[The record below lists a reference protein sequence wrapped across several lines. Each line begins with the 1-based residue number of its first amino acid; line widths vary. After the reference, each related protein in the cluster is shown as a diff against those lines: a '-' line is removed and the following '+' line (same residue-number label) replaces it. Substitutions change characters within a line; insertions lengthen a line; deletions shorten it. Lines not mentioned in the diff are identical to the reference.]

1 MVEGSAET
9 GVRRTLSGHERMFA
23 RKLGVEGYSAEPM
36 VNVGPLA
43 YVLAFF
49 AFVGGGY
56 GTGSWCGKLIA
67 GAAGFDRAV
76 WSDYGGIVGGLI
88 GLGLFFGFF
97 LGKVFV

>member
-1 MVEGSAET
+1 LRS
-9 GVRRTLSGHERMFA
+9 HERMFA
-23 RKLGVEGYSAEPM
+23 YVGVGRYAGKPM
-36 VNVGPLA
+36 VNVGPLV

-56 GTGSWCGKLIA
+56 GTGSWFGKLIA
-67 GAAGFDRAV
+67 GAAGFNRAV

-88 GLGLFFGFF
+88 GMGLFFGFF